1 MKPIILITI
10 LMLFSACTKPMD
22 QESIDPVVSKGKQLV
37 SEGNCSYC
45 HTPLKEVNG
54 EDVEDL
60 DRYLSGHPE
69 SKPVPKLP
77 DFPVDSDQWLEFLT
91 KLDSTVWAG
100 GWGVT
105 LSANITPDKETG
117 IGNWTE
123 EMFIETM
130 RKGRH
135 KGFGRNLQPPM
146 PWQDYGKLSDEQ
158 LQSIFAYLRSIRPIK
173 NKVPRQ

>member
-1 MKPIILITI
+1 MLIFSGCAKPE
-10 LMLFSACTKPMD
+10 D
-22 QESIDPVVSKGKQLV
+22 QASMDPVATKGKQLV

-45 HTPLKEVNG
+45 HTPLKEENG
-54 EDVEDL
+54 EDVPDM

-69 SKPVPKLP
+69 SRPVPELP
-77 DFPVDSDQWLEFLT
+77 DFPIDSDQWLEYLT

-117 IGNWTE
+117 IGAWTE

-130 RKGRH
+130 RQGRH
-135 KGFGRNLQPPM
+135 KGYGRNLQPPM

-158 LQSIFAYLRSIRPIK
+158 LKSIFAYLKSIKPVS
-173 NKVPRQ
+173 NNVPRQ